1 MATSIYKINYLELP
15 DSYVLEISPLKIK
28 YMRQLMDAFKAIK
41 LAKTDLE
48 SIEVLSECARI
59 TMQQYAPELYPK
71 DRFEDSV
78 DLASVYK
85 IIEHAA
91 GIKVKPDKDDIKKQA
106 EDSKGTD
113 WEDFDLAKLESEA
126 FLIGIWKDF
135 DHLETSLSMPELIA
149 IIEAKR
155 EQDYNDKKFSAALQG
170 VDLDKQSGKDD
181 AWEKMKAKVFSG
193 GATENSNDVLALQG
207 QNAQKVG
214 FGIGMGLGYEKIE
227 KKPKE

>member
-41 LAKTDLE
+41 LAKNDLE

-71 DRFEDSV
+71 DKFEDSV